1 MDKWC
6 LTLVRMEPAPKTPA
20 EGLRKRQGERIKLW
34 RTTHKLSQAQLA
46 EAVGVTKAAVSE
58 WESGKSSPRQLHQ
71 VAIARALK
79 TPWSALFGLDGEA
92 A

>member
-1 MDKWC
+1 MIKND
-6 LTLVRMEPAPKTPA
+6 LTVILMKDQSSTPSNA
-20 EGLRKRQGERIKLW
+20 LKQRQGDRIKLW
-34 RTTHKLSQAQLA
+34 RTTHKMSQAELA

-58 WESGKSSPRQLHQ
+58 WENGKSTPRQHIQ
-71 VAIARALK
+71 VAIASALK